1 MKLARRMERLG
12 TETAFSVL
20 AKAKAL
26 EAEGRE
32 IIHLEIGEP
41 DFDTPDHVVEAG
53 CKALRDGHTHYTPTA
68 GIPELREAIAVD
80 VARSRGIDVGPEQ
93 VVVTPGGKP
102 IMFFAILALVEEG
115 DEVLLPNPAFP
126 IYESMVNFVGGRPVF
141 VPLRQENGFRF
152 DLDEFSA
159 GLSER
164 TRLVILNSPA
174 NPTGGVLTA
183 DDIAGLADILRE
195 RPDVYVLSDEIY
207 SRLLY
212 TGDFASIASEPGL
225 GPDGRTIILDGFS
238 KTYAMTGWRLGYGVM
253 PEPLAEEVAKLQ
265 VNSNSCTNAAT
276 QYAGLAALQG
286 PQDAV
291 ESMLAEFRARR
302 DLIVAGLN
310 ELPGVECI
318 TPQGAFY
325 AFPRITETG
334 LFGRQTRRSTPR
346 RGRRSVPL
354 RYGVRPPRRGP
365 PAPLLRQLAREHQQ
379 SAPEDGRG
387 PVAVIAGS
395 STLGVAALSSAES
408 SSEWV
413 ILSGGLLLHF
423 LRR

>member
-1 MKLARRMERLG
+1 MERLG

-26 EAEGRE
+26 EAQGQE

-41 DFDTPDHVVEAG
+41 DFDTPPHIVEAG
-53 CKALRDGHTHYTPTA
+53 CRALREGHTHYTPTA
-68 GIPELREAIAVD
+68 GIPELRAAIAAD
-80 VARSRGIDVGPEQ
+80 VAQSRGIEVDPAQ

-115 DEVLLPNPAFP
+115 DEVLVPNPSFP

-141 VPLRQENGFRF
+141 VPLRQENEFRF
-152 DLDEFSA
+152 DLDELRA

-174 NPTGGVLTA
+174 NPTGGVLTPG
-183 DDIAGLADILRE
+183 DIAGLADILRE
-195 RPDVYVLSDEIY
+195 HPGVFVLSDEIY
-207 SRLLY
+207 SRMLY
-212 TGDFASIASEPGL
+212 ESPFASIASEPDL

-253 PEPLAEEVAKLQ
+253 PVPLAEQITKLQ

-276 QYAGLAALQG
+276 QQAGLEALAG
-286 PQDAV
+286 PQDGV
-291 ESMLAEFRARR
+291 DRMLAEFRARR

-318 TPQGAFY
+318 TPRGAFY
-325 AFPRITETG
+325 AFPRITDTG
-334 LFGRQTRRSTPR
+334 YTADAL
-346 RGRRSVPL
+346 
-354 RYGVRPPRRGP
+354 
-365 PAPLLRQLAREHQQ
+365 ADLLLEEA
-379 SAPEDGRG
+379 
-387 PVAVIAGS
+387 
-395 STLGVAALSSAES
+395 GVACLAGTAFGQYGKGHLRLSYANSRQNIARALEHMDK
-408 SSEWV
+408 
-413 ILSGGLLLHF
+413 ILS
-423 LRR
+423 RTPA

>member
-1 MKLARRMERLG
+1 VKLARRMERLG

-41 DFDTPDHVVEAG
+41 DFDTPAHVVEAG
-53 CKALRDGHTHYTPTA
+53 CNALREGHTHYTPTA

-102 IMFFAILALVEEG
+102 IMFFTILALVEDG

-152 DLDEFSA
+152 DLDEFRA

-164 TRLVILNSPA
+164 TKLVILNSPA

-183 DDIAGLADILRE
+183 DDITGLADILRG

-212 TGDFASIASEPGL
+212 TEEFASIASEPGL

-265 VNSNSCTNAAT
+265 VNSNSCTSAAT
-276 QYAGLAALQG
+276 QHAGLAALQG
-286 PQDAV
+286 SQDAV
-291 ESMLAEFRARR
+291 GSMLAEFGARR
-302 DLIVAGLN
+302 DLIVTGLN

-325 AFPRITETG
+325 AFPRIAETG
-334 LFGRQTRRSTPR
+334 LSADRLADLLLDEAGVACLSGTAFGRYGEGHLRLSYANSRENISKALQWMGEVLPR
-346 RGRRSVPL
+346 
-354 RYGVRPPRRGP
+354 
-365 PAPLLRQLAREHQQ
+365 
-379 SAPEDGRG
+379 
-387 PVAVIAGS
+387 
-395 STLGVAALSSAES
+395 
-408 SSEWV
+408 
-413 ILSGGLLLHF
+413 
-423 LRR
+423 

>member
-1 MKLARRMERLG
+1 VRLARRMERLG

-20 AKAKAL
+20 AKAKGL

-41 DFDTPDHVVEAG
+41 DFDTPAHVVEAG
-53 CKALRDGHTHYTPTA
+53 CRALRDGHTHYTPTA
-68 GIPELREAIAVD
+68 GIPELREAIAGD
-80 VARSRGIDVGPEQ
+80 VARSRAIDVGPEQ

-102 IMFFAILALVEEG
+102 IMFFSILALVEEG

-141 VPLRQENGFRF
+141 VPLRQEHGFRF
-152 DLDEFSA
+152 DLDEFEA
-159 GLSER
+159 GLGER

-174 NPTGGVLTA
+174 NPTGGALTA
-183 DDIAGLADILRE
+183 GDIAGLADILRG

-212 TGDFASIASEPGL
+212 TGDFASIASEEGL

-253 PEPLAEEVAKLQ
+253 PAPLAEEMAKLQ
-265 VNSNSCTNAAT
+265 VNSNSCTGAAT

-291 ESMLAEFRARR
+291 DTMLAEFRARR
-302 DLIVAGLN
+302 DLVVSGLN

-325 AFPRITETG
+325 AFPHIEETG
-334 LFGRQTRRSTPR
+334 YRADELADLLLDEGGVACLSGTAFGRH
-346 RGRRSVPL
+346 GENHL
-354 RYGVRPPRRGP
+354 RLSY
-365 PAPLLRQLAREHQQ
+365 ANSRENI
-379 SAPEDGRG
+379 SR
-387 PVAVIAGS
+387 
-395 STLGVAALSSAES
+395 ALERMG
-408 SSEWV
+408 EV
-413 ILSGGLLLHF
+413 LSREVG
-423 LRR
+423 

>member
-1 MKLARRMERLG
+1 VKLARRMERLG

-41 DFDTPDHVVEAG
+41 DFDTPAHVVEAG
-53 CKALRDGHTHYTPTA
+53 CNALREGHTHYTPTA

-102 IMFFAILALVEEG
+102 IMFFTILALVEDG

-152 DLDEFSA
+152 DLDEFRA

-164 TRLVILNSPA
+164 TKLVILNSPA

-183 DDIAGLADILRE
+183 DDITGLADILRE

-212 TGDFASIASEPGL
+212 TENFASIASEPGL
-225 GPDGRTIILDGFS
+225 GPDGTTIILDGFS

-253 PEPLAEEVAKLQ
+253 PEPLAEMVAKLQ
-265 VNSNSCTNAAT
+265 VNSNSCTSAAT
-276 QYAGLAALQG
+276 QHAGLAALQG
-286 PQDAV
+286 SQDAV
-291 ESMLAEFRARR
+291 GSMLAEFGARR
-302 DLIVAGLN
+302 DLIVTGLN

-325 AFPRITETG
+325 AFPRIAETG
-334 LFGRQTRRSTPR
+334 LSADRLADLLLEEAGVACLSGTAFGRYGEGHLRLSYANSRENISKALRWMGEVLPR
-346 RGRRSVPL
+346 
-354 RYGVRPPRRGP
+354 
-365 PAPLLRQLAREHQQ
+365 
-379 SAPEDGRG
+379 
-387 PVAVIAGS
+387 
-395 STLGVAALSSAES
+395 
-408 SSEWV
+408 
-413 ILSGGLLLHF
+413 
-423 LRR
+423 

>member
-1 MKLARRMERLG
+1 MERLG

-41 DFDTPDHVVEAG
+41 DFDTPKHVVEAG
-53 CKALRDGHTHYTPTA
+53 CRALRDGHTNYTPTA
-68 GIPELREAIAVD
+68 GIPELREAIAED
-80 VARSRGIDVGPEQ
+80 VARSRGIEVGPEQ

-102 IMFFAILALVEEG
+102 IMFFAILALVDEG

-126 IYESMVNFVGGRPVF
+126 IYESMVNFVGGFPAY

-152 DLDEFSA
+152 DPDEFEA
-159 GLSER
+159 NLSEKAK
-164 TRLVILNSPA
+164 LVILNSPA

-183 DDIAGLADILRE
+183 EDVATLAGILRE

-212 TGDFASIASEPGL
+212 TGDFASIASEDGL
-225 GPDGRTIILDGFS
+225 GPDARTVILDGFS

-253 PEPLAEEVAKLQ
+253 PSDLAEDVAKLQ
-265 VNSNSCTNAAT
+265 VNSNSCTGAAT
-276 QYAGLAALQG
+276 QHAGLAALRG

-291 ESMLAEFRARR
+291 DGMLAEFRARR
-302 DLIVAGLN
+302 DQIVNGLG

-325 AFPRITETG
+325 AFPRITGTG
-334 LFGRQTRRSTPR
+334 YPADELADLLLEEAGVACLSGTAFGRHGEGHLRLSYANSRENI
-346 RGRRSVPL
+346 GRALDRMNEL
-354 RYGVRPPRRGP
+354 
-365 PAPLLRQLAREHQQ
+365 LLRVE
-379 SAPEDGRG
+379 
-387 PVAVIAGS
+387 
-395 STLGVAALSSAES
+395 
-408 SSEWV
+408 
-413 ILSGGLLLHF
+413 
-423 LRR
+423 